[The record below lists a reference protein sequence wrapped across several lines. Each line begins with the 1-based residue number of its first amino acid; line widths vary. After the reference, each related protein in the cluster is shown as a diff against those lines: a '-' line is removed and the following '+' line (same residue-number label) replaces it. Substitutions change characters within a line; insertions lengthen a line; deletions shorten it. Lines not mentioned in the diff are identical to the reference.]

1 MESDLRQEKGNI
13 IYLLPGFNTVP
24 DAEWILR
31 KLAGRQ
37 EETKKGRKKG

>member
-1 MESDLRQEKGNI
+1 MESDLRQQKSNI
-13 IYLLPGFNTVP
+13 IYLLLAFGTVS

-37 EETKKGRKKG
+37 EETKKGRKG